1 LAEKFLLIEEEKQD
15 WEEKD
20 IFYKYKQL
28 AIWKLDVFGKYPEMF
43 NFLKNAYLEDNKEVK
58 PEIDSRAKELLYS
71 SYQSFFS
78 EIDYSKFKDEID
90 AEKAVHIIY
99 WSMEGYLNQFQ
110 DRIR

>member
-1 LAEKFLLIEEEKQD
+1 MAEKFLLIEEEKQD

-28 AIWKLDVFGKYPEMF
+28 ATWKLDVFGKYPEMF
-43 NFLKNAYLEDNKEVK
+43 NFLKNAYLEDDKEVK
-58 PEIDSRAKELLYS
+58 SEIDSRAKELLYS